1 MSISLSEIRAFN
13 AVVEHGN
20 FTRAASALEVSQP
33 AVTAQIRKLESRS
46 GQYLLERTPSGFEL
60 TNHGRRLY
68 QVSRQYT
75 DLGNALDAVLSVDPQ
90 VSVPSIKIATASA
103 LIFMPLLAKFRNQF
117 NQTKLEIH
125 SSSSAEC
132 QALLLNRE
140 VDIGLFPLG
149 DKHAALSQFEF
160 HRHHLVAIVP
170 NTSPLS
176 QLDSVSIKTLVQQPL
191 IFSAHSCY
199 TQRCLDKLLLAH
211 QLTADS
217 PIRLDH
223 RHEICEAVIHGL
235 GIGFAF
241 ENDVRADANYVCLPI
256 IEANEAAIEHVV
268 WLKNRSMMPAVQE
281 FVQLALEHV
290 SITETP

>member
-46 GQYLLERTPSGFEL
+46 GHYLLERTPSGFEL

-75 DLGNALDAVLSVDPQ
+75 DLGNALDAVLTAETQ
-90 VSVPSIKIATASA
+90 ATLPSIKIATASA
-103 LIFMPLLAKFRNQF
+103 LIFMPLLAQFRQ
-117 NQTKLEIH
+117 QYKETRLEVY
-125 SSSSAEC
+125 STSSAEC
-132 QALLLNRE
+132 LSLVQNRE
-140 VDIGLFPLG
+140 VDIGLFPLAE
-149 DKHAALSQFEF
+149 KRSALSSLEF

-170 NTSPLS
+170 KSSPLS
-176 QLDSVSIKTLVQQPL
+176 ELKEVSVKDLVQHPL

-199 TQRCLDKLLLAH
+199 TQQCLEKLLLSQGVVGRSH
-211 QLTADS
+211 
-217 PIRLDH
+217 IRLDH

-241 ENDVRADANYVCLPI
+241 ENDIRPDDRYVTLAI
-256 IEANEAAIEHVV
+256 VEACEPAIEHVV
-268 WLKNRSMMPAVQE
+268 WLKNRSIMPAVQE
-281 FVQLALEHV
+281 FVQLSLEQV
-290 SITETP
+290 VAAKN